1 VDKRVVLTDQT
12 SPLDT
17 LRCHFCGCS
26 CSDFVRNNFL
36 HRRRVPNIVKVD
48 RKGTIHDYSP

>member
-1 VDKRVVLTDQT
+1 VDKRVVLTDKT

-48 RKGTIHDYSP
+48 RKGTKHDYSP